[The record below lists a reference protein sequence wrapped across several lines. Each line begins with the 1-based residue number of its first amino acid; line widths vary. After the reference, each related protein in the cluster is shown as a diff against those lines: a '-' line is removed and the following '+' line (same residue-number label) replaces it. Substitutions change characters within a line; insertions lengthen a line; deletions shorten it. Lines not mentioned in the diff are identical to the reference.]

1 MKTKH
6 IVFSAL
12 RTAELAEIEIPDTL
26 AATALLVKAEYSVIS
41 AGTELANFL
50 NKANTVVADNGFP
63 HRPGYSASG
72 RVLAVGSEV
81 QDLRPGDRVALHW
94 CGHRAKYVVQQNQ
107 VIKIADDAIEMQE
120 AAFMHISSFPFG
132 GLRKLNVQMGESV
145 LIAGQGLLGI
155 IATQLA
161 RLSGA
166 VPVIA
171 ADLNPERRR
180 LALALGADY
189 AFSPDDADFSEKVL
203 AVTDGKGVN
212 AVVEVT
218 GIAKALH
225 QALDCVALYGRISL
239 LGCTRELGE
248 PLNFYKYVHKRGIT
262 LVGAHTMARPRFESH
277 PGWWTERD
285 DYHTFLKYLATG
297 RIKIK
302 PLISAVHD
310 PCNVNAVYNDLVERQ
325 NPPLGVLFDWRN
337 IE

>member
-1 MKTKH
+1 MKTKY

-12 RTAELAEIEIPDTL
+12 RTAELAEVEIPDTL
-26 AATALLVKAEYSVIS
+26 EPTALLVKAEYSVIS
-41 AGTELANFL
+41 AGTDLANFL
-50 NKANTVVADNGFP
+50 NKANTAVSGNGFP

-81 QDLRPGDRVALHW
+81 QDLCPGDRVALHW
-94 CGHRAKYVVQQNQ
+94 CGHRAKYVVQQSQ
-107 VIKIADDAIEMQE
+107 VIKIVDAAIDMQE

-189 AFSPDDADFSEKVL
+189 AFSPADDDFIEKVL
-203 AVTDGKGVN
+203 AVTDGKAVN

-218 GIAKALH
+218 GIAKALR
-225 QALDCVALYGRISL
+225 QALDYVAMYGRISL

-248 PLNFYKYVHKRGIT
+248 PLNFYKYVHRRGIT
-262 LVGAHTMARPRFESH
+262 LIGAHTMARPQFESH

-285 DYHTFLKYLATG
+285 DYHTFFKYLSTG

-310 PCNVNAVYNDLVERQ
+310 PADVNAVYNSLVDQQ

-337 IE
+337 VE